1 MNSRVNTMYNSDIP
15 SRAELPSTRQLI
27 RSTIIAAVSAVILL
41 FTVVLPSEY
50 GVDPTGVGRA
60 LGLTEMGEIKTRLAQ
75 EAAEDEAATKAANA
89 APNAAPAQTGK
100 EAATPAAPAVVA
112 TAIQPATP
120 AATTTAQWRDELSF
134 TLTPGQGTEIKMK
147 MKEGEKAQ
155 YAWTVQGGVVN
166 FDTHGDALGKS
177 ISYEKGRAM
186 ASDEGELVAA
196 FTGNH
201 GWFWRN
207 RGQADVTVTLK
218 TGGAYSDIK
227 RVK

>member
-1 MNSRVNTMYNSDIP
+1 MYNSDIP

-27 RSTIIAAVSAVILL
+27 RSTIIAAVSAVVLL
-41 FTVVLPSEY
+41 YTVVLPSEY
-50 GVDPTGVGRA
+50 GVDPTGIGRA

-75 EAAEDEAATKAANA
+75 EAAEDEAATKVANA

-100 EAATPAAPAVVA
+100 EAAAPAAPAVVA
-112 TAIQPATP
+112 TASQPAAP
-120 AATTTAQWRDELSF
+120 AATATAQWRDELSF

-147 MKEGEKAQ
+147 MKEGEKALF
-155 YAWTVQGGVVN
+155 AWTVQGGVVN

-177 ISYEKGRAM
+177 ISYEKGRAVV
-186 ASDEGELVAA
+186 SDEGELVAA

-218 TGGAYSDIK
+218 AGGAYSDLK

>member
-50 GVDPTGVGRA
+50 GVDPTGIGRA

-89 APNAAPAQTGK
+89 APSAAPAQTGN
-100 EAATPAAPAVVA
+100 EATAPAAPAVVA
-112 TAIQPATP
+112 TASQPAAP
-120 AATTTAQWRDELSF
+120 AATAQWRDELSF

-147 MKEGEKAQ
+147 MKEGEKAMF
-155 YAWTVQGGVVN
+155 AWTVQGGVVN

-177 ISYEKGRAM
+177 ISYEKGRAV

>member
-1 MNSRVNTMYNSDIP
+1 MYNSDIP

-50 GVDPTGVGRA
+50 GVDPTGIGRA

-89 APNAAPAQTGK
+89 APSAATAQTGN
-100 EAATPAAPAVVA
+100 EATAPAAPTVVATASQPAAPAA
-112 TAIQPATP
+112 TA
-120 AATTTAQWRDELSF
+120 TAQWRDELSF

-147 MKEGEKAQ
+147 MKEGEKALF
-155 YAWTVQGGVVN
+155 AWTVQGGVVN

-177 ISYEKGRAM
+177 ISYEKGRAVV
-186 ASDEGELVAA
+186 ADEGELVAA

-218 TGGAYSDIK
+218 TGGVYSDIK

>member
-1 MNSRVNTMYNSDIP
+1 MNSRVNPMYNSDIP

-50 GVDPTGVGRA
+50 GVDPTGIGRA

-100 EAATPAAPAVVA
+100 ETAAPAAPAVVT
-112 TAIQPATP
+112 TASQPAAP
-120 AATTTAQWRDELSF
+120 AATATAQWRDELSF

-147 MKEGEKAQ
+147 MKEGEKALF
-155 YAWTVQGGVVN
+155 AWTVQGGVVN

-177 ISYEKGRAM
+177 ISYEKGRAVV
-186 ASDEGELVAA
+186 SDEGELVAA

-218 TGGAYSDIK
+218 AGGAYSDLK

>member
-1 MNSRVNTMYNSDIP
+1 MYNSDIP

-50 GVDPTGVGRA
+50 GVDPTGIGRA
-60 LGLTEMGEIKTRLAQ
+60 LGLTEMGEIKTRLAK

-89 APNAAPAQTGK
+89 APSAAPAQTGK
-100 EAATPAAPAVVA
+100 EAATPAASAAPAVVA
-112 TAIQPATP
+112 TASQPAAP
-120 AATTTAQWRDELSF
+120 AATATAQWRDELSF

-155 YAWTVQGGVVN
+155 YAWTVLGGVVN

-177 ISYEKGRAM
+177 ISYEKGRAV

-218 TGGAYSDIK
+218 TGGAYSDLK

>member
-1 MNSRVNTMYNSDIP
+1 MYNSDIP

-50 GVDPTGVGRA
+50 GVDPTGIGRA
-60 LGLTEMGEIKTRLAQ
+60 LGLTEMGEIKTRLAK

-89 APNAAPAQTGK
+89 APSAAPAQTGK
-100 EAATPAAPAVVA
+100 EATAPAAPAVVA
-112 TAIQPATP
+112 AASQPAAP
-120 AATTTAQWRDELSF
+120 AATATAQWRDELSF
-134 TLTPGQGTEIKMK
+134 TLTPGEGTEIKMK
-147 MKEGEKAQ
+147 MKEGEKALF
-155 YAWTVQGGVVN
+155 AWTVQGGVVN

-177 ISYEKGRAM
+177 ISYEKGRAV

-218 TGGAYSDIK
+218 TGGTYSDLK